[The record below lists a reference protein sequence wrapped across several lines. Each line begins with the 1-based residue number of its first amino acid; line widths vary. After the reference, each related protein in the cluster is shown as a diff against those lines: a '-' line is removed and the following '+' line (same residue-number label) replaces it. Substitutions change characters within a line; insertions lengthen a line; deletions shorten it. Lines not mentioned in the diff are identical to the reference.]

1 MSSWIRDN
9 GGVLAIAVIA
19 VAAVGGYFELR
30 LAATLPKAVQ
40 AETDA
45 IPVITEDRVRAIES
59 DISDI
64 KQTLVRQDEKTDKI
78 IDILL
83 EQ

>member
-1 MSSWIRDN
+1 MSFIKDN
-9 GGVLAIAVIA
+9 GGPLVIAGVAIAV
-19 VAAVGGYFELR
+19 VGGYFELR

-40 AETDA
+40 AETDG
-45 IPVITEDRVRAIES
+45 IPVITEDRVKGIES

-64 KQTLVRQDEKTDKI
+64 KTALVRADDKMNRI

-83 EQ
+83 EE